1 MFPLLLRTL
10 RRFRSIPTGATP
22 PPPAPA
28 YDTSL
33 PRSDRLVPPMPVIA
47 LLAARPGVDV
57 AGLALHLARAIT
69 AHGGRPALLWSE
81 RTDALDETVV
91 TTATSAAL
99 FPDTLQSA
107 AGEFPVARI
116 AHLGAK
122 GEAKA
127 AACLFEDL
135 QGSTH
140 AVLDG
145 RLLGAVKAHL
155 GVFVVG
161 DGMGDDPPMVK
172 RLRDCCDVE
181 VNEASFAV
189 AEALLRALDRR
200 A

>member
-1 MFPLLLRTL
+1 V
-10 RRFRSIPTGATP
+10 TP
-22 PPPAPA
+22 PPPAPS
-28 YDTSL
+28 YDASL
-33 PRSDRLVPPMPVIA
+33 PRHGRLVPTIPVIA

-57 AGLALHLARAIT
+57 SGLALHLARAIT
-69 AHGGRPALLWSE
+69 AHEGRPALLWSE
-81 RTDALDETVV
+81 RTDALDEGVV

-99 FPDTLQSA
+99 FPDTLQST
-107 AGEFPVARI
+107 AGAFTVARI

-122 GEAKA
+122 GDAKA
-127 AACLFEDL
+127 AAALFEDL
-135 QGSTH
+135 HGVTH

-155 GVFVVG
+155 GVFIVG
-161 DGMGDDPPMVK
+161 DGMGADPPEVK

-181 VNEASFAV
+181 VNEASVAV